1 MTNTALT
8 PHPHSIEPGTE
19 LTFESVYPD
28 TVAFVW
34 RTARRLGVGES
45 GLETFCRD
53 VFVEVHKRLTHF
65 DRRGS
70 LKAWVYSVLRD
81 RVQVYRR
88 KLANNNRPSRR
99 RIPNIDA
106 EYNELEDKTPYEL
119 VSTAQALRIAHEILE
134 LLSDEKREVFILVDL
149 EKWPISEAALA
160 TGVDD
165 KTAFS
170 RLEIARKE
178 FALAAHRVRIRD
190 TLRGRDSWRVE

>member
-1 MTNTALT
+1 
-8 PHPHSIEPGTE
+8 
-19 LTFESVYPD
+19 
-28 TVAFVW
+28 
-34 RTARRLGVGES
+34 
-45 GLETFCRD
+45 
-53 VFVEVHKRLTHF
+53 
-65 DRRGS
+65 
-70 LKAWVYSVLRD
+70 
-81 RVQVYRR
+81 VQVYRR